1 MRILIA
7 DDHPMIRTAI
17 EVLLRDTGLTI
28 AGSATT
34 GEEAM
39 RALDEVKP
47 DLLLL
52 DLQMPE
58 GSGMDVLRAV
68 RASGRLLRVVLL
80 TAGIED
86 PALMEA
92 HALQVDGMV
101 LKNSDPAYL
110 LECLDAVRVGRNW
123 IDPELR
129 DRIAALGES
138 LPAERPSLAPRERE
152 LIKHVRQGLR
162 NREIAKE
169 LGVTEGT
176 VKVYLHNVFDKLGV
190 KNRTELAIRAD
201 EFLAGSFVKAARS

>member
-1 MRILIA
+1 
-7 DDHPMIRTAI
+7 MIRTAI

-28 AGSATT
+28 VGSATT

-39 RALDEVKP
+39 RSLEELRP
-47 DLLLL
+47 DVLLL

-58 GSGMDVLRAV
+58 GSGMDVLRQV
-68 RASGRLLRVVLL
+68 RSDGMRMRVVLL

-86 PALMEA
+86 AALMEA
-92 HALQVDGMV
+92 TALKVDGMV

-110 LECLDAVRVGRNW
+110 IECLDAVRAGRTW
-123 IDPELR
+123 IDPELKER
-129 DRIAALGES
+129 MARLAES
-138 LPAERPSLAPRERE
+138 APPERPALAPRERE
-152 LIKHVRQGLR
+152 LIKCVRQGLR
-162 NREIAKE
+162 NREIAKQ

-201 EFLAGSFVKAARS
+201 EFLAGSYLRQARS

>member
-68 RASGRLLRVVLL
+68 RASGRLLRAWSISGRRTGCVR
-80 TAGIED
+80 GRGR
-86 PALMEA
+86 
-92 HALQVDGMV
+92 LQ
-101 LKNSDPAYL
+101 
-110 LECLDAVRVGRNW
+110 
-123 IDPELR
+123 
-129 DRIAALGES
+129 
-138 LPAERPSLAPRERE
+138 
-152 LIKHVRQGLR
+152 
-162 NREIAKE
+162 
-169 LGVTEGT
+169 
-176 VKVYLHNVFDKLGV
+176 
-190 KNRTELAIRAD
+190 
-201 EFLAGSFVKAARS
+201 